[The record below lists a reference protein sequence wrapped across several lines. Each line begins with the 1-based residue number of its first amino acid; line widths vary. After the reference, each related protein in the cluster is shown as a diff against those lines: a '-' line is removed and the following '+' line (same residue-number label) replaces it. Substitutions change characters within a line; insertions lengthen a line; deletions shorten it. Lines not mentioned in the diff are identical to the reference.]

1 VLFLIALFV
10 EKREYYA
17 K

>member
-10 EKREYYA
+10 GKREYYA